1 MCFKILHD
9 HQKSRKRINS
19 STSIAALET
28 TTKNTLK
35 QAKNDEL
42 NEDILTFVRVYSGEL
57 ATKSKLYNVNKQ
69 AKEVCDKIY
78 IPYSNRLKQVSKLT
92 CGNIGI
98 VSGLTKV
105 DTIVNIHF

>member
-1 MCFKILHD
+1 MHD
-9 HQKSRKRINS
+9 HQKSRKRIDS

-28 TTKNTLK
+28 NTKSTLK
-35 QAKNDEL
+35 HLKNDEL

-57 ATKSKLYNVNKQ
+57 VSKSKIYNVNKQ
-69 AKEVCDKIY
+69 VKEACDKIY

-105 DTIVNIHF
+105 ESTLIVLC